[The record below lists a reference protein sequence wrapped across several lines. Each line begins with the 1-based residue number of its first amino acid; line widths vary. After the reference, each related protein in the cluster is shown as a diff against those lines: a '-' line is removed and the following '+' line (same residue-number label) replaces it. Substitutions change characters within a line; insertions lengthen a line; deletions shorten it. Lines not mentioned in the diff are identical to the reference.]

1 MDDSGLTTK
10 ECVLTIFVFRRQM
23 TVEFG
28 HCDPNRMVTPRHLFG
43 YFDNGT
49 WSLFE
54 AALATRRYDIMNA
67 LAILPLVDVR
77 FACRKNICFGDDIE
91 IASRVAEFRRSSFDV
106 EHHIMCG
113 GEIVVARQRD
123 AGMGG
128 AQQKRSREDQ
138 RTPDTRRSHRALQ
151 LEIATG
157 GAVARCAI
165 GRR

>member
-1 MDDSGLTTK
+1 M
-10 ECVLTIFVFRRQM
+10 TIFVFRRQM

-113 GEIVVARQRD
+113 GEIVVAGSETRVW
-123 AGMGG
+123 AV
-128 AQQKRSREDQ
+128 RSKSDPEKINARPI
-138 RTPDTRRSHRALQ
+138 PD
-151 LEIATG
+151 EVIA
-157 GAVARCAI
+157 RFS
-165 GRR
+165 